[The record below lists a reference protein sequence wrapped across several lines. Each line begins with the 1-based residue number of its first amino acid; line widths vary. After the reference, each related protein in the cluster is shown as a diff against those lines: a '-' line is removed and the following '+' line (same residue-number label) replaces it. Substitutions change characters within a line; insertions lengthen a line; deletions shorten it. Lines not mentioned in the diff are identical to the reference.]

1 MMENY
6 RLTKEDYEMIKSH
19 LTMRQVAE
27 YYGYPADR
35 KGWCRCPFHN
45 DGHPSMLLYPDGRGF
60 YCFSCGAGGD
70 VISFVARLE
79 KISNAK
85 AAKMLVDDF
94 SLPVDLDN
102 LSYRERREREKHY
115 RRRKELEAWVK
126 DALLWLSMY
135 RQLLC
140 EAMRIPGG
148 PHFDEALQELSVVEY
163 RIECL
168 RTCPED
174 YYTDRKAVRKIGT
187 IRNRVIGWTV
197 PTETKRTVPG

>member
-1 MMENY
+1 MENY
-6 RLTKEDYEMIKSH
+6 RLTKEDYETIKSH

-60 YCFSCGAGGD
+60 YCFSCGSGGD

-79 KISNAK
+79 NISNAK

-94 SLPVDLDN
+94 SLPMDLDSP
-102 LSYRERREREKHY
+102 SYRERREREKRY
-115 RRRKELEAWVK
+115 RRRKELEAWAR
-126 DALLWLSMY
+126 DAMMWLSMY

-140 EAMRIPGG
+140 EALRIPGG
-148 PHFDEALQELSVVEY
+148 PHFDEALRELSIVEY

-174 YYTDRKAVRKIGT
+174 YYADRKAVRKIGA
-187 IRNRVIGWTV
+187 IRDRVIGWT
-197 PTETKRTVPG
+197 

>member
-1 MMENY
+1 MMKNC
-6 RLTKEDYEMIKSH
+6 RLTKEDYETIKSH

-79 KISNAK
+79 NVSNAK

-94 SLPVDLDN
+94 SLPVRLDH

-115 RRRKELEAWVK
+115 RRRKELEAWAK
-126 DALLWLSMY
+126 DARLCLFIYW
-135 RQLLC
+135 QLLC
-140 EAMRIPGG
+140 DALRTPGG
-148 PHFDEALQELSVVEY
+148 PHFDEALQELSIVEY

-168 RTCPED
+168 KNHPEEYRAD
-174 YYTDRKAVRKIGT
+174 ERAVRRIGE
-187 IRNRVIGWTV
+187 IRERIAQWPESVKTG
-197 PTETKRTVPG
+197 

>member
-1 MMENY
+1 MENY
-6 RLTKEDYEMIKSH
+6 RLTKEDYETIKSH

-79 KISNAK
+79 NISNAK
-85 AAKMLVDDF
+85 AAKMLADDF
-94 SLPVDLDN
+94 SLPIDLDHP
-102 LSYRERREREKHY
+102 SYRERREREKRY

-140 EAMRIPGG
+140 EALRTPGG
-148 PHFDEALQELSVVEY
+148 PHWDEALQELSIVEY

-168 RTCPED
+168 RACPED
-174 YYTDRKAVRKIGT
+174 YYADRKAVRKIGAIKERISGWFNMADT
-187 IRNRVIGWTV
+187 RERNAR
-197 PTETKRTVPG
+197 